1 MRSSGST
8 LVQHLRHVLL
18 LGGLGALTVS
28 VQAQAQP
35 PKLPSTPASAEDYNR
50 DVLPTGGIPGETAT
64 ISSLDMAWMEATQ
77 MNLMRPGLGT
87 TVQSG
92 PKQMVSEDPT
102 METTLP
108 PGLTSPVIRFK
119 DAQVVNT
126 FIFFNFLGSG
136 NVTVSGALTDAG
148 APAWKVLAD
157 KAPFSGPGPVTV
169 RLSPTEVRLIRL
181 DFNCPQGGS
190 IASVSLYGDMRMAD
204 FVTQINS
211 TPNSAMPQSR
221 INPNDEIDQTRESIN
236 VAYNQWGARII
247 YVSSGD
253 TTPET
258 LRFQNDYNPATVFQF
273 APSDPKPTEILR
285 LPQVIPIKRV
295 AMLLEAPVG
304 RIDIYL
310 LRDLPEDISKLT
322 YDANGKPQGEK
333 VPEAQARASFDKLF
347 KERSPKATTF
357 TKKGP
362 NRLELG
368 FLPADCRYMLITF
381 SPGVT
386 SGGANTPTLTSL
398 PVHQAILASPLAN
411 LMWSP
416 FTQTD
421 GTGLTVSE
429 IAAFGFLTK
438 DDLFVVPENDLPGS
452 NPPAANAGN
461 PPILPPNSV
470 DDLPD
475 PPGSVTP

>member
-1 MRSSGST
+1 MSISAEA
-8 LVQHLRHVLL
+8 QN
-18 LGGLGALTVS
+18 
-28 VQAQAQP
+28 QAPQ
-35 PKLPSTPASAEDYNR
+35 LPAAPASVEDYNR

-64 ISSLDMAWMEATQ
+64 ISSLDLGWMEATQ

-87 TVQSG
+87 TVQNG

-108 PGLTSPVIRFK
+108 PGLTSPVIKFK
-119 DAQVVNT
+119 DAQVISSFV
-126 FIFFNFLGSG
+126 FFNFFGSG
-136 NVTVSGALTDAG
+136 TVTVSGALTDSG
-148 APAWKVLAD
+148 APVWKVLAD
-157 KAPFSGPGPVTV
+157 KASFSGPGPVSI
-169 RLSPTEVRLIRL
+169 RLSTTEVRLVRL

-190 IASVSLYGDMRMAD
+190 IASVSIYGDMRMSD
-204 FVTQINS
+204 FITQINS
-211 TPNSAMPQSR
+211 SPNSAMPQTR
-221 INPNDEIDQTRESIN
+221 INPNDEVDQTKESIN
-236 VAYNQWGARII
+236 VAYNQWGARMI

-285 LPQVIPIKRV
+285 LPQVIPLKRV

-304 RIDIYL
+304 RIDVYV
-310 LRDLPEDISKLT
+310 LRDLPEDISRLT
-322 YDANGKPQGEK
+322 YDANGKTQGEK

-386 SGGANTPTLTSL
+386 SGGANPPTLTSL
-398 PVHQAILASPLAN
+398 PTRQTLLASPLAN

-416 FTQTD
+416 FTQTE
-421 GTGLTVSE
+421 GMTFTVSE
-429 IAAFGFLTK
+429 VAAFGFLTE
-438 DDLFVVPENDLPGS
+438 DDVYVVPENQLPGS
-452 NPPAANAGN
+452 TPPAAVVGN
-461 PPILPPNSV
+461 PPIIPPNV
-470 DDLPD
+470 DDLPEPPGTD
-475 PPGSVTP
+475 PPGPVTP